1 MKHIRRDQLV
11 GLNILHK
18 WRPPMPAQGTS
29 SIQASSQAGLYAPSL
44 PRPLK
49 RRPAASAD
57 RMGWEAQLQPLVQA
71 AQASNQAVRR
81 ISYSRPDTLSGP
93 TSVRVF
99 FSAPILLVI
108 LSFPY
113 HPGFN
118 DCKYTS
124 NNSFSIPTQSTYQR
138 NSTLVKSVHAFVLIF
153 F

>member
-29 SIQASSQAGLYAPSL
+29 SIQASRQAGLYAPSL

-57 RMGWEAQLQPLVQA
+57 RMGWEAQLQPLLQA

-99 FSAPILLVI
+99 SRPLYFSLFCPFHI
-108 LSFPY
+108 
-113 HPGFN
+113 
-118 DCKYTS
+118 
-124 NNSFSIPTQSTYQR
+124 
-138 NSTLVKSVHAFVLIF
+138 TLVFMIVNINQTIPFQSLHKHISKIQYSSEKCPHNCFTLV
-153 F
+153 

>member
-18 WRPPMPAQGTS
+18 WRPPTPAHGTS
-29 SIQASSQAGLYAPSL
+29 SIQASRQAGLYAPSL

-57 RMGWEAQLQPLVQA
+57 RMGREAQLQPLVQA

-99 FSAPILLVI
+99 FSAPILLVLLTFHI
-108 LSFPY
+108 ELFFMIVNINQTIPFQSL
-113 HPGFN
+113 HKAHIN
-118 DCKYTS
+118 DTA
-124 NNSFSIPTQSTYQR
+124 
-138 NSTLVKSVHAFVLIF
+138 H
-153 F
+153 

>member
-99 FSAPILLVI
+99 FSAPILLVLLTFHI
-108 LSFPY
+108 ELF
-113 HPGFN
+113 FMIVN
-118 DCKYTS
+118 INQT
-124 NNSFSIPTQSTYQR
+124 IPFQSLHKGHIKDTTHQ
-138 NSTLVKSVHAFVLIF
+138 
-153 F
+153 

>member
-99 FSAPILLVI
+99 FSAPILLVLLTFHI
-108 LSFPY
+108 ELF
-113 HPGFN
+113 FMIVN
-118 DCKYTS
+118 INQT
-124 NNSFSIPTQSTYQR
+124 IPFQSLHKAHIKETA
-138 NSTLVKSVHAFVLIF
+138 H
-153 F
+153 

>member
-99 FSAPILLVI
+99 FSAPILLVLLTFHI
-108 LSFPY
+108 ELFFMIVNINQTIPFQSL
-113 HPGFN
+113 HKAHIN
-118 DCKYTS
+118 DTA
-124 NNSFSIPTQSTYQR
+124 
-138 NSTLVKSVHAFVLIF
+138 H
-153 F
+153 

>member
-1 MKHIRRDQLV
+1 MFSHFSTMKHIRRDQLA

-29 SIQASSQAGLYAPSL
+29 SIQASRQAGLYAPSL

-81 ISYSRPDTLSGP
+81 KSYSRPDTLSGP
-93 TSVRVF
+93 SVRVF
-99 FSAPILLVI
+99 SRPPILLVI
-108 LSFPY
+108 FSFPY
-113 HPGFN
+113 HPGFY
-118 DCKYTS
+118 DCKYKS
-124 NNSFSIPTQSTYQR
+124 NNSFPITTQSTY
-138 NSTLVKSVHAFVLIF
+138 K
-153 F
+153 